1 MLRGFS
7 WRTTLVWNNFFGIVN
22 GTAWYNALQFFFGP
36 FHCGPKEF
44 LIKTHL
50 KMCLLEVCLNNG
62 NNVSV
67 LDTRYQMKV
76 QDIEC
81 FWLSIFLIWVP
92 YLQRLGAIPCRRKWQ
107 PTPVLLPGK
116 SHGQRSLVGYSPWG
130 CTESDTTERLRF
142 HFHFSPSKKKYKY
155 TQ

>member
-1 MLRGFS
+1 MWGTQ
-7 WRTTLVWNNFFGIVN
+7 RTSSLAGVSAHYCIFRCSAERIQLVWNNFFGIVN
-22 GTAWYNALQFFFGP
+22 GAAWYNALQFSFGP

-50 KMCLLEVCLNNG
+50 KMCLLWVCLNNG

-81 FWLSIFLIWVP
+81 F
-92 YLQRLGAIPCRRKWQ
+92 
-107 PTPVLLPGK
+107 
-116 SHGQRSLVGYSPWG
+116 
-130 CTESDTTERLRF
+130 
-142 HFHFSPSKKKYKY
+142 
-155 TQ
+155 